1 MNKHEVFY
9 ALCDLF
15 NEGTTSVEVGM
26 TMNVIEA
33 AKHALPTF
41 DVRAGLLAPD
51 GKTQILHV
59 DNYEKVK

>member
-1 MNKHEVFY
+1 MNQHPIFY

-15 NEGTTSVEVGM
+15 NEGITSVDAM
-26 TMNVIEA
+26 LTMSVIEA

-41 DVRAGLLAPD
+41 DVRAGLLASD

-59 DNYEKVK
+59 DNYENAK